1 MNLRT
6 LGLFALTVLAD
17 AQTNPDPRLLA
28 RWQWRNI
35 GPATMGGRVSDI
47 AGIESDPNLIYL
59 ATGSAGLFKSTNGGT
74 TPAASF
80 ESHGS
85 TSLGRSS
92 LDPPQP
98 PTRGG

>member
-59 ATGSAGLFKSTNGGT
+59 ATGSAGLFKSTNAGAHSARNFHSRGQ
-74 TPAASF
+74 
-80 ESHGS
+80 
-85 TSLGRSS
+85 TSDRRPSQRGATRS
-92 LDPPQP
+92 
-98 PTRGG
+98 